1 MMRRIPTGAC
11 IADCRE
17 RLRQEMRNQRYHDD
31 DSDDYIG
38 DVDENDEDIDRDMR
52 DVPDEDVVV

>member
-1 MMRRIPTGAC
+1 MRRIPTGAC